1 MAGSSLGLAP
11 NPPSNTIIVA
21 IMLAQNIIIQPLQI
35 GDFAV
40 MVKVL
45 GYATTS
51 PHITKLTISL
61 TFIHFITILIPFI
74 VGIIWCLIINILTS
88 MLLGTGELRTY
99 YSTLV

>member
-1 MAGSSLGLAP
+1 
-11 NPPSNTIIVA
+11 
-21 IMLAQNIIIQPLQI
+21 MLAQNIIIQPLQI

-74 VGIIWCLIINILTS
+74 VGII
-88 MLLGTGELRTY
+88 
-99 YSTLV
+99 